1 MYVFFCL
8 MIRRPPR
15 STRTDTLFPY
25 TTLVRSLEFVLQP
38 GANAAEVGA
47 ERVDPLPPRVV
58 TRPLLERAVVD
69 RKRAEVVDD
78 LAVGAAQRRAEIDHV
93 DHAGGISI
101 ETDRDVRLRDVI
113 AFGDGVLPEEQ
124 PPRSEGRRGGK
135 EGGSTVS
142 ARWVTLHKKKKK

>member
-78 LAVGAAQRRAEIDHV
+78 LAVGAAQRRAEIEHV
-93 DHAGGISI
+93 DPAGGISI
-101 ETDRDVRLRDVI
+101 APDSDVRLRY
-113 AFGDGVLPEEQ
+113 ALPLGDGVLPGAHPTPAPHGEDL
-124 PPRSEGRRGGK
+124 P
-135 EGGSTVS
+135 
-142 ARWVTLHKKKKK
+142 